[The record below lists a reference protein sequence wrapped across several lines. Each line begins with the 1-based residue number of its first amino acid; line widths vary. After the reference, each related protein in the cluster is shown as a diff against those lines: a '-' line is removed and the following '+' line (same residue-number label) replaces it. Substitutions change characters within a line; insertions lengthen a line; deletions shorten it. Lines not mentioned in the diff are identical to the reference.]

1 MASSCSSRKKSL
13 TQNRKSQVNKGD
25 DGSKN
30 ISNEV
35 LLQNLKDFE
44 IKICSKKCYDCSKS
58 FKENEPHYCPTNL
71 KGFNGNDEHVE
82 DVVEVNELATP
93 INMTHRGS
101 VRLLAKKL
109 DHDEITE
116 IKEVNNANHENI
128 RKKSITPKRKS
139 TEHTKIDDSEKHK
152 TSRKSDTT
160 IQTAKKTMIPTES
173 KSTNLEINDN
183 ATNVVATNK
192 EKEPTNNSHKKQTSV
207 QNNLVSHF

>member
-1 MASSCSSRKKSL
+1 MATSCSTRKKSL

-30 ISNEV
+30 ISYQV

-116 IKEVNNANHENI
+116 IKEVNNKNI
-128 RKKSITPKRKS
+128 RKKSTTPKRKS
-139 TEHTKIDDSEKHK
+139 TELHTKIDDSEKHK

-173 KSTNLEINDN
+173 ESSNLEINDN
-183 ATNVVATNK
+183 ATNV

-207 QNNLVSHF
+207 QNNSVSFFFLF